1 MRALDL
7 VPEKGFGSFQGVD
20 IGFEAAASGGRD
32 GWKERIA
39 NTVGGEVKL
48 IPGGP
53 RDLSRIAVV
62 PGAGAGFIRAASE
75 AGIDSLLTGEGAHHT
90 VLDAMEF
97 GVNVFFAGH
106 YATETWGVRALAARV
121 GEEFDLPWEFIDLP
135 TDI

>member
-32 GWKERIA
+32 VWKDRRA
-39 NTVGGEVKL
+39 TTGGGEDKL
-48 IPGGP
+48 LPGGP

-106 YATETWGVRALAARV
+106 YAPETWGVRALAARV

-135 TDI
+135 TDF